1 VVLDTKRRIFITGFV
16 PGAILTGA
24 SITGFM
30 SAAARAAIIPDQSQQ
45 QQQNPVL
52 PGSPNHPILPAA
64 TPPPSNAQLRQNQR
78 DIRKDVDQ
86 LFSLA
91 QELKALAD
99 KNDAAQE
106 LSVGLIAKTE
116 EIEKLAKKIRDL
128 ARS

>member
-1 VVLDTKRRIFITGFV
+1 MDTKRRVFITGFV

-30 SAAARAAIIPDQSQQ
+30 SAAGRAAIIPDQSQQ
-45 QQQNPVL
+45 QQNPVL
-52 PGSPNHPILPAA
+52 PGPPNRPILPPAA
-64 TPPPSNAQLRQNQR
+64 APPSSAQLRQNQR

-91 QELKALAD
+91 QELKTLAD